1 MLLYGLAQPLVL
13 PSSIMRRPCLDADY
27 SFSLDPGI
35 KTHRAELQPGA
46 KPQLTLHVSENE
58 MFTDIRR

>member
-13 PSSIMRRPCLDADY
+13 SSSIMRRPCLDTGY

-35 KTHRAELQPGA
+35 KRHRAEQQPGA
-46 KPQLTLHVSENE
+46 KP
-58 MFTDIRR
+58 